1 MGKMNYEH
9 CMRCGEKL
17 RGATRVRTRP
27 KKCYKCLGQSELAN
41 NYELKRYCKEI
52 MNTRTIPGDDELIFE
67 DDPAA
72 VNEIEYGK
80 VNKKPMGVVFTATSL
95 GGTIKNEG

>member
-1 MGKMNYEH
+1 MNYEY
-9 CMRCGEKL
+9 CVNCGEKL

-27 KKCYKCLGQSELAN
+27 KKCYKCLGQTIPSN
-41 NYELKRYCKEI
+41 NFELKKFCKEV
-52 MNTRTIPGDDELIFE
+52 MNTRTIPGDDELVFE

>member
-9 CMRCGEKL
+9 CMQCGEKL

-27 KKCYKCLGQSELAN
+27 KKCYKCLGQAIPSN
-41 NYELKRYCKEI
+41 NYELQKICKEI
-52 MNTRTIPGDDELIFE
+52 LNTPTIPGEDELIFE

-80 VNKKPMGVVFTATSL
+80 VHKKPMGVVYTATSL
-95 GGTIKNEG
+95 GDTIKNEG

>member
-1 MGKMNYEH
+1 MNYEH

-41 NYELKRYCKEI
+41 NYELKRYCKEV

-67 DDPAA
+67 DDLAA
-72 VNEIEYGK
+72 VDEIEYGK
-80 VNKKPMGVVFTATSL
+80 VNKKPMGVVFTASSL
-95 GGTIKNEG
+95 GNIIKSQG

>member
-9 CMRCGEKL
+9 CVKCGEKL

-27 KKCYKCLGQSELAN
+27 KKCYKCLGQAIPSN
-41 NYELKRYCKEI
+41 NYELQKVCKEI
-52 MNTRTIPGDDELIFE
+52 LSIPTTPGKDELIFE

-80 VNKKPMGVVFTATSL
+80 VDKKPMGVIYTSTCL
-95 GGTIKNEG
+95 GDNIKNEG